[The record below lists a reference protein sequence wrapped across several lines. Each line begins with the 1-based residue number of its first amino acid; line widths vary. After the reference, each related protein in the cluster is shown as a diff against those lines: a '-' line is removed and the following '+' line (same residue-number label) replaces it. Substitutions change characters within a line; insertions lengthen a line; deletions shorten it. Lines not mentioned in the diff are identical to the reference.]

1 MSVHSAKLNDLYAD
15 EGGKLWRVVGLCG
28 EPTVTVQEIES
39 ETPLTPVRQSG
50 GVSGAMWLGFKKL
63 GPVEA
68 I

>member
-1 MSVHSAKLNDLYAD
+1 MSVHSADLNDLYAD
-15 EGGKLWRVVGLCG
+15 ADGKLWRVIALCG

-39 ETPLTPVRQSG
+39 ATPESPVRQMG